1 MTARGVLYGDLY
13 QKIMR
18 IERRP
23 VAHALPSLYSVMSSN
38 REIGNRGRPQTGI
51 HPPSILAPRA
61 RGTCPGTLCIYASSP
76 HRSWDACS
84 RRDSVNARPSL
95 AKVVKVERRT
105 LHRLSRVESRRTHR
119 RRLRLVKR
127 PRPPWLPLKDLIVH
141 DRRHLDAV
149 LRAQSMTH
157 TRLRRTE
164 HVTQGLG
171 WWSAQ
176 RLTIP
181 SS

>member
-1 MTARGVLYGDLY
+1 MRHRLIDHGTHARVVT
-13 QKIMR
+13 QWAR
-18 IERRP
+18 
-23 VAHALPSLYSVMSSN
+23 VA
-38 REIGNRGRPQTGI
+38 
-51 HPPSILAPRA
+51 
-61 RGTCPGTLCIYASSP
+61 
-76 HRSWDACS
+76 
-84 RRDSVNARPSL
+84 SL

-105 LHRLSRVESRRTHR
+105 LHRLSRIESRRTHR

-127 PRPPWLPLKDLIVH
+127 PRPLWLPLKDLIVH